1 VKVGWDVRFIPTEK
15 SKLINRGATISWQEG
30 QPLTGESL
38 MFVRSRGL
46 MVLPCAPKRRP
57 ILPEQFRKTNA
68 PIRVQGRRVLQF
80 GRLTNAWHRPC
91 FVTATCRRVSLSKRT
106 EEAPLGSRRYPRGRG
121 EVEKIQDPPCSNSG
135 AAEFCKTS
143 QLPIKFANDFKSL
156 AGELCRGA
164 GDAALAASDR
174 RVSR

>member
-1 VKVGWDVRFIPTEK
+1 
-15 SKLINRGATISWQEG
+15 
-30 QPLTGESL
+30 

-80 GRLTNAWHRPC
+80 DRLTNAWHRPC
-91 FVTATCRRVSLSKRT
+91 FVTATCRRISLSKRT

-121 EVEKIQDPPCSNSG
+121 EVEKIRAVG
-135 AAEFCKTS
+135 AH
-143 QLPIKFANDFKSL
+143 
-156 AGELCRGA
+156 GA
-164 GDAALAASDR
+164 GAVDFC
-174 RVSR
+174 